1 LDGFGAKAYSKLGMQ
16 TDVLNAD
23 PHRLVL
29 ILFDGAIGAIHRAKG
44 FLAQRLIAE
53 KCEALLQA
61 MRIVDAGLSA
71 SVNSSFAPEF
81 AGRLTALY
89 KYVLMRLARGNS
101 HNDLQAL
108 EEAASVLADLRDAW
122 VKIGPSTAIAYDGPS
137 AHPEDRPAHGSPTQ
151 VAAQVLRAYR
161 V

>member
-1 LDGFGAKAYSKLGMQ
+1 VDGFGAKAYSKLSLE
-16 TDVLNAD
+16 TDVLDAD

-44 FLAQRLIAE
+44 FLAQRRIAE

-71 SVNSSFAPEF
+71 SVDPSFAPEF

-89 KYVLMRLARGNS
+89 KYILMRLARGNS
-101 HNDLQAL
+101 HNDVKAL
-108 EEAASVLADLRDAW
+108 DEAVALLVDLREAW
-122 VKIGPSTAIAYDGPS
+122 VKIRPS
-137 AHPEDRPAHGSPTQ
+137 AGATQGNGVQVPDSVTRIATATPA
-151 VAAQVLRAYR
+151 ARALRAYR
-161 V
+161 A

>member
-1 LDGFGAKAYSKLGMQ
+1 LDDFGAKAYSKLSLE

-29 ILFDGAIGAIHRAKG
+29 VLFDGALSAIYRAKG
-44 FLAQRLIAE
+44 LLAQRRIGE

-61 MRIVDAGLSA
+61 MRIVDAGLGA
-71 SVNSSFAPEF
+71 SVNPSFAPEF

-89 KYVLMRLARGNS
+89 KYILLRLARGNS

-108 EEAASVLADLRDAW
+108 DEAVSLLAGLRDAW
-122 VKIGPSTAIAYDGPS
+122 VKIGPSAS
-137 AHPEDRPAHGSPTQ
+137 AADSRMGNILDSTVR
-151 VAAQVLRAYR
+151 VATTSSAARAVRAYR
-161 V
+161 A